1 MIRKGESVR
10 LTADLTEADEFAPPQ
25 GSEGVVVGFDLAAN
39 PGDDTIFLVK
49 WLLWNA
55 KRPGFPRRCWVRSAD
70 RRSGGQSP
78 AIDACCVYI
87 ELAR

>member
-25 GSEGVVVGFDLAAN
+25 GSEGVVVGFDLATN

-49 WLLWNA
+49 WLLWNEGHGDLRDEWWVNESDIEPI
-55 KRPGFPRRCWVRSAD
+55 RPE
-70 RRSGGQSP
+70 
-78 AIDACCVYI
+78 AC
-87 ELAR
+87 

>member
-49 WLLWNA
+49 WLLWNEGHGDLCDEWWA
-55 KRPGFPRRCWVRSAD
+55 NESDIEPIRP
-70 RRSGGQSP
+70 
-78 AIDACCVYI
+78 DAC
-87 ELAR
+87 